1 MSDDILPAALA
12 QGLRQEA
19 QRRWEDSL
27 FRAATVGPTLAKRH
41 ATDIRG
47 DSIHWLHAHDT
58 QTDISGF
65 HAWAASVQT
74 LLNREFFIGLKWLE
88 CHFARYGSGAGYTR
102 HVDQHV
108 ASSARKISLVLYLNP
123 DWQQGDGGEL
133 CIYDTHNPEHETA
146 RIAPRMG
153 RLMLFRSDLIP
164 HAVLP
169 CSRARWSLTGWF
181 RSDDPLQ
188 H

>member
-1 MSDDILPAALA
+1 MSDDMLPAALA

-19 QRRWEDSL
+19 QRRWEGGG
-27 FRAATVGPTLAKRH
+27 FRPATVGPALAKRRDL
-41 ATDIRG
+41 DIRG
-47 DSIHWLHAHDT
+47 DNICWLNAHDA
-58 QTDISGF
+58 QADIAAF
-65 HAWAASVQT
+65 HTWSARVQQS
-74 LLNREFFIGLKWLE
+74 LNHEFFIGLKWLE

-123 DWQQGDGGEL
+123 EWQTGDGGEL
-133 CIYDTHNPEHETA
+133 CIYDPQNTDDEIA

-169 CSRARWSLTGWF
+169 CSSARWSLTGWF
-181 RSDDPLQ
+181 RSDDPA
-188 H
+188 

>member
-12 QGLRQEA
+12 QGLRREA
-19 QRRWEDSL
+19 QKRWESGC
-27 FRAATVGPTLAKRH
+27 FRPATVGPTLAKRYD
-41 ATDIRG
+41 TDIRG
-47 DSIHWLHAHDT
+47 DSICWLDPRDAQADVA
-58 QTDISGF
+58 GF
-65 HAWAASVQT
+65 QAWSAGIQAS
-74 LLNREFFIGLKWLE
+74 LNREFFIGLKWLE
-88 CHFARYGSGAGYTR
+88 CHFACYGSGAGYTR

-123 DWQQGDGGEL
+123 DWQDGDGGEL
-133 CIYDTHNPEHETA
+133 CIYDPQAPDTEIA

-169 CSRARWSLTGWF
+169 CSRTRWSLTGWF
-181 RSDDPLQ
+181 RSDSPA
-188 H
+188 

>member
-19 QRRWEDSL
+19 QRRWESGL
-27 FRAATVGPTLAKRH
+27 FRTATVGPTLAKRQD
-41 ATDIRG
+41 TDIRG
-47 DSIHWLHAHDT
+47 DSICWLQAHDVQADITAFHDWAVRT
-58 QTDISGF
+58 QG
-65 HAWAASVQT
+65 
-74 LLNREFFIGLKWLE
+74 LLNREFFIGLRWLE

-133 CIYDTHNPEHETA
+133 CIYHPESPDTEQV

-169 CSRARWSLTGWF
+169 CSSARWSLTGWF
-181 RSDDPLQ
+181 RSDEPA
-188 H
+188 

>member
-19 QRRWEDSL
+19 QHRWESGG
-27 FRAATVGPTLAKRH
+27 FRPATVGSALAKRH
-41 ATDIRG
+41 DTDIRG
-47 DSIHWLHAHDT
+47 DSICWLNPQDA
-58 QTDISGF
+58 QTDIARF
-65 HAWAASVQT
+65 HAWADDLQT

-88 CHFARYGSGAGYTR
+88 CHFARYDSGAGYTR

-123 DWQQGDGGEL
+123 DWRDGDGGEL
-133 CIYDTHNPEHETA
+133 CIYDPQTNAEA
-146 RIAPRMG
+146 ACIAPRMG
-153 RLMLFRSDLIP
+153 RLMLFRSDAVP

-169 CSRARWSLTGWF
+169 CSRTRWSLTGWF
-181 RSDDPLQ
+181 RSDTPA
-188 H
+188 